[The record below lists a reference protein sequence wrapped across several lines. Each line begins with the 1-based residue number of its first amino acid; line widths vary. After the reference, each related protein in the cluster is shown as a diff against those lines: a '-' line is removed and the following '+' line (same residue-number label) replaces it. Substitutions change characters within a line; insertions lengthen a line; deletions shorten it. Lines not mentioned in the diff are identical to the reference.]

1 MSDPERTAAPLAD
14 VIARPKSASG
24 GRSTSI
30 LLGVAAAIAIG
41 GLAFAGG
48 RLTAPAAASTRGGL
62 GSGGFGNGGFG
73 GGSGAGQGATGQGF
87 AGRGGFGG
95 ISIKGTVSAVSADSI
110 TVTLAGGTSVTIPLD
125 ASTTYHTATPAAAG
139 AVTVGSQVAVTPGA
153 RAAAG
158 NGGSATNGG
167 GQGGGAPAPS
177 GAPGIGRLSFGPAS
191 DVTVIGQ

>member
-24 GRSTSI
+24 GRGTSI

-48 RLTAPAAASTRGGL
+48 RLTAPAAASTRGQL
-62 GSGGFGNGGFG
+62 GNGVFG
-73 GGSGAGQGATGQGF
+73 GGSGAGQGSTGQGF

-95 ISIKGTVSAVSADSI
+95 ISIRGTVSAVSADSI

-125 ASTTYHTATPAAAG
+125 ASTTYHTRTPAAAS

-177 GAPGIGRLSFGPAS
+177 GAPGSGRLSFGPAS